1 MDDGELT
8 VEQIRALLQAQHPDL
23 ADGVLTLGA
32 RGWDNQLW
40 RLGDDL
46 AVRLPWHTDAA
57 DDLLLKEYAWV
68 PILAPLLPLPVPV
81 PQRLGQP
88 TEQYPHPW
96 IITTWVPGSPADRA
110 PITSGSAAV
119 VLAKFLTALN
129 QSAPE
134 GAPEGRG
141 RGGNL
146 TQVAANVESQLD
158 ALPALVASVMVEQ
171 NVAVDVDVLRAI
183 WWDSVAASLWEGPR
197 MWLHGDLHPANVLT
211 SDGNLCGVVDFG
223 DLCAGDP
230 ALDLASCWIL
240 LPDTEAI
247 HRFRAASEL
256 ASDDSTWRR
265 ARGWAMARAIS
276 SLRIAT
282 AGPPGGK
289 PTWGPPALMSLQHLA
304 TSFAE

>member
-1 MDDGELT
+1 MDDGERT
-8 VEQIRALLQAQHPDL
+8 GEQIRALLQAQHPDL
-23 ADGVLTLGA
+23 ADLALTLGA

-46 AVRLPWHTDAA
+46 AVRLPWHTEAA
-57 DDLLLKEYAWV
+57 DDLLLKEHAWL
-68 PILAPLLPLPVPV
+68 PILAPLLPLTVPV

-129 QSAPE
+129 QAAPA

-141 RGGNL
+141 RGANL
-146 TQVAANVESQLD
+146 TQVATSVESQLE
-158 ALPALVASVMVEQ
+158 ALPPLVASVADGQ
-171 NVAVDVDVLRAI
+171 KAAVAVDVIRSI
-183 WWDSVAASLWEGPR
+183 WVDALAAPLWEGPR

-230 ALDLASCWIL
+230 ALDLSSCWIL

-247 HRFRAASEL
+247 SRFRAASPL
-256 ASDDSTWRR
+256 ASDDGTWRR
-265 ARGWAMARAIS
+265 ARGWAIARAIS

-282 AGPPGGK
+282 AVPPGGK
-289 PTWGPPALMSLQHLA
+289 PSWGPPAIMSLHNLA
-304 TSFAE
+304 KSFVD